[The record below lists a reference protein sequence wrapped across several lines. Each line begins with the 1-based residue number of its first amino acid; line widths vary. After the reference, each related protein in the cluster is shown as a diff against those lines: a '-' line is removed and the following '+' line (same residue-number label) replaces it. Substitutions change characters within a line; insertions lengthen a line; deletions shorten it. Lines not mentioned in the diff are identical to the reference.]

1 MSPMAITITAQPV
14 DDGARLCLDDE
25 VLDDAV
31 LAGAAIVAVLLSL
44 DGRVIAPDR
53 PVVGG
58 G

>member
-1 MSPMAITITAQPV
+1 MAITITAQPV